1 MCYMKNI
8 KEIADI
14 LGVSKMTVYRFIK
27 TSNISESAVEGRTM
41 LYDDTSVSAIIKAFY
56 DKKDATHDTI
66 DDTSDYA
73 QEYLKKLE
81 EMNAFFKKE
90 IEDKKQQLKAKDE
103 QIERL
108 QIILDQQQQLLL
120 YEQKKSTLLIEEN
133 ISISKKRSWWT
144 WWK

>member
-41 LYDDTSVSAIIKAFY
+41 LYDDTSVSAIVKAFY
-56 DKKDATHDTI
+56 DKKDVIHDTI

-90 IEDKKQQLKAKDE
+90 IENKKQQLKAKDE

-133 ISISKKRSWWT
+133 ISISKKKTWYT

>member
-1 MCYMKNI
+1 MKNI

-108 QIILDQQQQLLL
+108 QIILDQQQQLSGTCPIITFSVLL
-120 YEQKKSTLLIEEN
+120 LPCYNQSMDVVVLFVE
-133 ISISKKRSWWT
+133 
-144 WWK
+144 

>member
-1 MCYMKNI
+1 MKSI

-27 TSNISESAVEGRTM
+27 TSNIIESAVEGRTM
-41 LYDDTSVSAIIKAFY
+41 LYDDTSVSTIVKAFS
-56 DKKDATHDTI
+56 DKKDVSPDMI
-66 DDTSDYA
+66 DDTSNYA
-73 QEYLKKLE
+73 QEYWEKLE
-81 EMNAFFKKE
+81 DMNDFLKKE
-90 IEDKKQQLKAKDE
+90 IEDKNQQLKAKDN
-103 QIERL
+103 QIESL

-133 ISISKKRSWWT
+133 ISISKKKTWYT